1 MVECVAHNDKVVG
14 SSPTLLKLQNK
25 KRSITQF
32 GSVPDLG
39 SGSHRFK
46 SYYSDFWVISLM
58 KTYYNVG

>member
-14 SSPTLLKLQNK
+14 SNPTLLNYIII
-25 KRSITQF
+25 RSITQF

-46 SYYSDFWVISLM
+46 SYYSDWVISLN
-58 KTYYNVG
+58 KTYYNIG